1 MLCKLTPEEEVR
13 MHILLKGI
21 ADDPNALEM
30 QKFIQHGSVTTYEHC
45 LRVTRIAFWLNIH
58 LHARADEASLVKGA
72 FLHDFYLYDWH
83 NCSNITHWHGF
94 KHARIARYNAETVF
108 KLTDKEKDIIQ
119 SHMWPLNP
127 TDIPT
132 AARPRLSAWPTR
144 CRRAMRRCWNG
155 RRKERNKTL
164 LAPLLPFWRKRHLP
178 PYWGSLSRRGRQDY
192 YGGNTMPDQYTRTRA
207 QLGTPALDVLRR
219 AHVAVFGIGGVGGQ
233 AVEVLARSGV
243 GELSLF
249 DSDTVALSNLNRQLV
264 ALHSTLGQYKV
275 DAMAAR
281 IADIDPTIIVHAN
294 RMFYNAE
301 TAPDVDLTQF
311 DYVLDCIDTVSAKL
325 LLIRCCKK
333 DGVPILCSMGA
344 ANKLDP
350 TAFRVADI
358 EKTTVDPLAK
368 VIRLECRK
376 RRLGKVK
383 VVFSEEQTLPPLQEE
398 IEEAPTAARRTVPAS
413 NAFVPAACGLVC
425 GSEVIKDLLRKAGVY
440 RGKK

>member
-1 MLCKLTPEEEVR
+1 
-13 MHILLKGI
+13 
-21 ADDPNALEM
+21 
-30 QKFIQHGSVTTYEHC
+30 
-45 LRVTRIAFWLNIH
+45 
-58 LHARADEASLVKGA
+58 
-72 FLHDFYLYDWH
+72 
-83 NCSNITHWHGF
+83 
-94 KHARIARYNAETVF
+94 
-108 KLTDKEKDIIQ
+108 
-119 SHMWPLNP
+119 
-127 TDIPT
+127 
-132 AARPRLSAWPTR
+132 
-144 CRRAMRRCWNG
+144 
-155 RRKERNKTL
+155 
-164 LAPLLPFWRKRHLP
+164 
-178 PYWGSLSRRGRQDY
+178 
-192 YGGNTMPDQYTRTRA
+192 MPDQYTRTRA

-398 IEEAPTAARRTVPAS
+398 IEEAPTAARRKCTQRRQVPGS

>member
-1 MLCKLTPEEEVR
+1 
-13 MHILLKGI
+13 
-21 ADDPNALEM
+21 
-30 QKFIQHGSVTTYEHC
+30 
-45 LRVTRIAFWLNIH
+45 
-58 LHARADEASLVKGA
+58 
-72 FLHDFYLYDWH
+72 
-83 NCSNITHWHGF
+83 
-94 KHARIARYNAETVF
+94 
-108 KLTDKEKDIIQ
+108 
-119 SHMWPLNP
+119 
-127 TDIPT
+127 
-132 AARPRLSAWPTR
+132 
-144 CRRAMRRCWNG
+144 
-155 RRKERNKTL
+155 
-164 LAPLLPFWRKRHLP
+164 
-178 PYWGSLSRRGRQDY
+178 
-192 YGGNTMPDQYTRTRA
+192 MPDQYTRTRA

-398 IEEAPTAARRTVPAS
+398 IEEAPTAARRTVPPATPLCPPPAGWS
-413 NAFVPAACGLVC
+413 AGPRSSRTCCARPAYTAAKNNFSAPRWHKSGAFCMKNTSLPPVL
-425 GSEVIKDLLRKAGVY
+425 S
-440 RGKK
+440 

>member
-1 MLCKLTPEEEVR
+1 
-13 MHILLKGI
+13 
-21 ADDPNALEM
+21 
-30 QKFIQHGSVTTYEHC
+30 
-45 LRVTRIAFWLNIH
+45 
-58 LHARADEASLVKGA
+58 
-72 FLHDFYLYDWH
+72 
-83 NCSNITHWHGF
+83 
-94 KHARIARYNAETVF
+94 
-108 KLTDKEKDIIQ
+108 
-119 SHMWPLNP
+119 
-127 TDIPT
+127 
-132 AARPRLSAWPTR
+132 
-144 CRRAMRRCWNG
+144 
-155 RRKERNKTL
+155 
-164 LAPLLPFWRKRHLP
+164 
-178 PYWGSLSRRGRQDY
+178 
-192 YGGNTMPDQYTRTRA
+192 MPDQYTRTRA

-264 ALHSTLGQYKV
+264 ALHSTLGEYKV

-333 DGVPILCSMGA
+333 AGVPILCSMGA
-344 ANKLDP
+344 ANKLDS

-376 RRLGKVK
+376 RRCGC
-383 VVFSEEQTLPPLQEE
+383 SLPSRPRARCS
-398 IEEAPTAARRTVPAS
+398 IRARCRRWPTGVSFFGMTTGQCPVCCWSSSTPRRWRV
-413 NAFVPAACGLVC
+413 LL
-425 GSEVIKDLLRKAGVY
+425 IKRAIT
-440 RGKK
+440 

>member
-1 MLCKLTPEEEVR
+1 
-13 MHILLKGI
+13 
-21 ADDPNALEM
+21 
-30 QKFIQHGSVTTYEHC
+30 
-45 LRVTRIAFWLNIH
+45 
-58 LHARADEASLVKGA
+58 
-72 FLHDFYLYDWH
+72 
-83 NCSNITHWHGF
+83 
-94 KHARIARYNAETVF
+94 
-108 KLTDKEKDIIQ
+108 
-119 SHMWPLNP
+119 
-127 TDIPT
+127 
-132 AARPRLSAWPTR
+132 
-144 CRRAMRRCWNG
+144 
-155 RRKERNKTL
+155 
-164 LAPLLPFWRKRHLP
+164 
-178 PYWGSLSRRGRQDY
+178 
-192 YGGNTMPDQYTRTRA
+192 MPDQYTRTRA
-207 QLGTPALDVLRR
+207 QLGSPALDALRA

-281 IADIDPTIIVHAN
+281 IADIDPTIVVHAN

-301 TAPDVDLTQF
+301 TAPDVDLAQF

-333 DGVPILCSMGA
+333 VDVPILCSMGA

-350 TAFRVADI
+350 TAFKVADI

-368 VIRLECRK
+368 VIRIERRK

-383 VVFSEEQTLPPLQEE
+383 VVFSEEQPLPPLEDE
-398 IEEAPTAARRTVPAS
+398 IEEAPTAARRNVPAS

-425 GSEVIKDLLRKAGVY
+425 GSEVVKDILRKAGVY
-440 RGKK
+440 RGQK